1 MNQFRNFTVGPR
13 IHLGANQET
22 VTTANHSNNI
32 HPFIC
37 KKCSFGSS
45 CQMEFDRHNSSLKHL
60 LATQIVHK
68 PIHGTGMSTM
78 TMSRHP
84 TFSRNQSN
92 SLPDLT
98 ITQSVAKSSEDE
110 STLSG
115 PVTGPVTG
123 PIDHTILFELLKQN
137 REFRELIVQQNGQI
151 VDQNHK
157 MLELV
162 SKFGSTNNI

>member
-1 MNQFRNFTVGPR
+1 MNQFRNFTVGPG
-13 IHLGANQET
+13 IHLGANPET

-45 CQMEFDRHNSSLKHL
+45 CQMEFERHKSSLKHL
-60 LATQIVHK
+60 LSTQIVHK

-78 TMSRHP
+78 TMYRHP
-84 TFSRNQSN
+84 TLSRNQSN
-92 SLPDLT
+92 CLSDPT
-98 ITQSVAKSSEDE
+98 IAPITQSVAKSSADE
-110 STLSG
+110 TVSA
-115 PVTGPVTG
+115 VTG

-137 REFRELIVQQNGQI
+137 REFKELIVQQNGQI

-162 SKFGSTNNI
+162 GKFGSTNNI